1 MITWNYRVF
10 QELAGDFVIREVFYE
25 KDQIIAC
32 TQNPVEPFGN
42 TLEELRLCLQDF
54 QQALNLPV
62 LHLDDIPHTETKT
75 DCYKSHENSLSAEDV
90 YRELGL
96 NIEEE
101 QAA

>member
-42 TLEELRLCLQDF
+42 TLEG
-54 QQALNLPV
+54 NHSLP
-62 LHLDDIPHTETKT
+62 PPRNAWKP
-75 DCYKSHENSLSAEDV
+75 
-90 YRELGL
+90 
-96 NIEEE
+96 
-101 QAA
+101 